1 MDVVWERKEYF
12 NKTLRDCE
20 NGDVVQLE
28 KYPGFGPFFVVGRDI
43 DDSKGR
49 VLLFDFSDNL
59 STFFNAD
66 EHVEVL
72 QAELH
77 IL

>member
-20 NGDVVQLE
+20 NGDVVLLE
-28 KYPGFGPFFVVGRDI
+28 GYQTFGPFLVIGCNT

-49 VLLFDFSDNL
+49 VLLFDFYDGL

-72 QAELH
+72 QAKLH